1 MPPEAPVSPAI
12 SAKIIHAA
20 LMLGV
25 ILFYAVAWYVGTKT
39 SMPISAVPDRRVLYV
54 GLFLVS
60 ATVFGAAAYSATR
73 LTPAAPGTSQDDWW
87 RANLGRAI
95 VVWSLIEAP
104 TLLGTVAFLLTHD
117 FRSLIATFAGL
128 LFFVNYRPSLLAEG

>member
-39 SMPISAVPDRRVLYV
+39 SMPISAVPDRRILYV

-128 LFFVNYRPSLLAEG
+128 LFFVNYRPSRLAEG

>member
-1 MPPEAPVSPAI
+1 MPAAAPVSPAI

-25 ILFYAVAWYVGTKT
+25 VMFYAVAWYIGTKT
-39 SMPISAVPDRRVLYV
+39 SMPISAVPDRRVLYL

-60 ATVFGAAAYSATR
+60 AIVFGAAAYTAGR
-73 LTPAAPGTSQDDWW
+73 LSPAGPGTSQDDWW

-95 VVWSLIEAP
+95 GIWGLIEAP
-104 TLLGTVAFLLTHD
+104 TLLGTVAYLLTHD
-117 FRSLIATFAGL
+117 FRTLIATFAGL
-128 LFFVNYRPSLLAEG
+128 LFFVNYRPSRLAEG